1 MSICIKDCR
10 ADSADF
16 SEFVDQCAA
25 RMAATSP
32 WSQLYFGIDQCRE
45 HLASKGLELY
55 KALLNDEFAGFIALR
70 MEGVEGE
77 PLIEYVCVFPEHRG
91 SKVGTG
97 LMKFVEDLCKASRR
111 KPSNIYLF
119 VSDFNVRAIKLYG
132 SLGYQ
137 RVGTLP
143 DYNVY
148 GQTEYLY
155 RKTLHPRQQEK
166 FESKYPGNVTLRQNL
181 PMSYDLNSG
190 YARMAM
196 PKSMRDLVIER
207 TQACYGNLGRDQTH
221 NLGDSLHSAFLSF
234 IAPTD
239 QPSPHVSRTFSTFSG
254 SIALE
259 RIFGAIRRLRPGKI
273 FEQPL
278 QAATERSPLTVILP
292 EPSLDLWQ
300 HLLRERSI
308 RFDDIQIVGVRGF
321 SNSEQRTDR
330 LIDELERHRS
340 ASSARQLVVI
350 VDSPSNPQGF
360 LMKQDELLRLA
371 KQCRTHNATLV
382 LDHCFLVAGLHYR
395 VDQARNIASAYA
407 LPQNL
412 CNWFAVWDTGKS
424 IDLSGDKVAFVTASN
439 DRLKAALERS
449 LQVIQPSTFTAQ
461 RSLEVLRG
469 LFEEKSV
476 LQAYLVAG
484 HDLCRSNL
492 DYLIS
497 NLPKEW
503 GVQIPHA
510 GTFACV
516 YTGSLKTSEEFA
528 RFWAEAGVGVAQ
540 GQDFMVSMYDEG
552 LPVFVRLSLFKP
564 QGMFEAAVAHAIREW
579 PKFRQQRTHAAHGHR
594 DA

>member
-1 MSICIKDCR
+1 MSIRIKECR
-10 ADSADF
+10 SDSADF
-16 SEFVDQCAA
+16 SEFVDQCAVL
-25 RMAATSP
+25 MAATSP

-45 HLASKGLELY
+45 LLASKGLELF
-55 KALLNDEFAGFIALR
+55 KALRNDEFAGFIALR
-70 MEGVEGE
+70 GEGVEGE
-77 PLIEYVCVFPEHRG
+77 PLIEYVCVSPEHRG
-91 SKVGTG
+91 KEVGRK
-97 LMKFVEDLCKASRR
+97 LIADVEARCKDLPR
-111 KPSNIYLF
+111 KPGNIYLF
-119 VSDFNVRAIKLYG
+119 VSDFNVRAIKLYEL
-132 SLGYQ
+132 LGYR
-137 RVGTLP
+137 RVGALP

-155 RKTLHPRQQEK
+155 RRTLHPRQQEK
-166 FESKYPGNVTLRQNL
+166 FESKYPGNVTLRQSR

-196 PKSMRDLVIER
+196 PNAMRDLVIER
-207 TQACYGNLGRDQTH
+207 THACYESLGRDQTH

-234 IAPTD
+234 IASAD
-239 QPSPHVSRTFSTFSG
+239 QTARHVSRTFSTFSG

-259 RIFGAIRRLRPGKI
+259 RIFGAIRRLRPGGS

-278 QAATERSPLTVILP
+278 QTSTERSPLTVILP

-321 SNSEQRTDR
+321 NNSEQRTDR
-330 LIDELERHRS
+330 LIDELERQKP
-340 ASSARQLVVI
+340 ASSARQIVVI

-360 LMKQDELLRLA
+360 LMKQDELRRLA
-371 KQCRTHNATLV
+371 RECKFHDATLV

-395 VDQARNIASAYA
+395 VDQVRNIASAYT
-407 LPQNL
+407 LPPNSG
-412 CNWFAVWDTGKS
+412 NWFAVWDTGKS
-424 IDLSGDKVAFVTASN
+424 IDLAGDKVAFVTASN

-469 LFEEKSV
+469 LFEQRGV
-476 LQAYLVAG
+476 LQEYLVAG
-484 HDLCRSNL
+484 HDLCKTNL

-503 GVQIPHA
+503 DVQTPHA

-516 YTGSLKTSEEFA
+516 YTESLKTSEEFA

-552 LPVFVRLSLFKP
+552 SPVFVRLSLFKP
-564 QGMFEAAVAHAIREW
+564 QAMFEAAVGHAIRKWAE
-579 PKFRQQRTHAAHGHR
+579 FLQQRSQAVHGHR